1 MKEVFVEETM
11 AISDIL
17 DELQLS
23 SAPVLIAV
31 NGTIVDPD
39 KKTAEK
45 LKKGD
50 KVMIISI

>member
-1 MKEVFVEETM
+1 MKEVVVEETM
-11 AISDIL
+11 AISEIL
-17 DELQLS
+17 DELELS

-50 KVMIISI
+50 KVMVISI